1 METINPNDPIEPI
14 DSTDSR
20 LMDLEIKASYQEDLL
35 DQLNQIITR
44 QQQDLD
50 WLLREV
56 RQLRRQVFD
65 SSSPSANSFV
75 DELPPHY

>member
-1 METINPNDPIEPI
+1 METTNLNDPIEPL
-14 DSTDSR
+14 DATDRR

-35 DQLNQIITR
+35 DQLNQIIAR
-44 QQQDLD
+44 QQQDMD

-56 RQLRRQVFD
+56 RQLRKQVFD
-65 SSSPSANSFV
+65 SNGSSVNSLV

>member
-1 METINPNDPIEPI
+1 METTNLNDPIEPL
-14 DSTDSR
+14 DATDRR

-35 DQLNQIITR
+35 DQLNQIIAR
-44 QQQDLD
+44 QQQDMD

-56 RQLRRQVFD
+56 RQLRKQVFD
-65 SSSPSANSFV
+65 SSGSSVNSLV